1 MPTVRQRQHLQ
12 LDNPTYSQTYQPSL
26 YGDKMDRLNARVRQL
41 EDENMKLETERNAI
55 Q

>member
-1 MPTVRQRQHLQ
+1 MPTFRQRQHPQ

-26 YGDKMDRLNARVRQL
+26 YGDEVDLLKARVRQL
-41 EDENMKLETERNAI
+41 EDENMKLEAERNSI